1 MRNYSDGRTQVLAET
16 QGEGLGTN
24 ALTSFSSHFGTS
36 CWCSATQ
43 TRPQGSP
50 GVAVCTGQAPRSQRK
65 TDGGWQDWSGGL
77 LIIKS
82 REEHMVV
89 DLSLITNRD
98 QTDQEAQT

>member
-1 MRNYSDGRTQVLAET
+1 MQSVLVR
-16 QGEGLGTN
+16 L
-24 ALTSFSSHFGTS
+24 
-36 CWCSATQ
+36 
-43 TRPQGSP
+43 P
-50 GVAVCTGQAPRSQRK
+50 GHRERQ

-98 QTDQEAQT
+98 QTDQEEQT